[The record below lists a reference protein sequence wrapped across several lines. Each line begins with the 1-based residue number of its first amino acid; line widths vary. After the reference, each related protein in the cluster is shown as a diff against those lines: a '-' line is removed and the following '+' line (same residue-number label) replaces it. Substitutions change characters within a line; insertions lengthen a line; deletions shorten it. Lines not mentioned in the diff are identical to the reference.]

1 MKSRKNLL
9 ESLRDNSIIKSFPIT
24 NNFQCILQCSKYPIC
39 SMAIVDISVCKI
51 YIKNEFKHS
60 NIIYSSTS
68 TIYSKDSDD
77 NINQY
82 LIHYWPFNGNYDD
95 VISNANLFNG
105 SNDELVTDR
114 FGRPSSSLYLNYGSL
129 QGPSGHYIYGDFT
142 LTTWVKVYALESC
155 RRFLMLK
162 SQIDGLITFSL
173 TLNSS
178 QPYFFHKN
186 GNQVANM
193 SLVIGKW
200 QHLAWT
206 NQGSTHSIYVDG
218 MLAYNGP
225 TTPIT
230 VKNRTNVYFGTDQ
243 AHFVRAEFDDI
254 KIFNRSL
261 SQIEI
266 ARSSLIYL

>member
-1 MKSRKNLL
+1 
-9 ESLRDNSIIKSFPIT
+9 
-24 NNFQCILQCSKYPIC
+24 
-39 SMAIVDISVCKI
+39 
-51 YIKNEFKHS
+51 
-60 NIIYSSTS
+60 
-68 TIYSKDSDD
+68 
-77 NINQY
+77 
-82 LIHYWPFNGNYDD
+82 
-95 VISNANLFNG
+95 
-105 SNDELVTDR
+105 
-114 FGRPSSSLYLNYGSL
+114 
-129 QGPSGHYIYGDFT
+129 
-142 LTTWVKVYALESC
+142 
-155 RRFLMLK
+155 
-162 SQIDGLITFSL
+162 
-173 TLNSS
+173 
-178 QPYFFHKN
+178 
-186 GNQVANM
+186 M